1 MATKKAPSRKRAPKK
16 TTKKTTKK
24 AALPRKKSTNREVL
38 ENAGVIKY
46 GHFFSPQDSEAIESL
61 SNQEV
66 KVLIDVYNDLGPEM
80 LEKNCPH
87 GIVF

>member
-1 MATKKAPSRKRAPKK
+1 MAMKKTPSRKPA
-16 TTKKTTKK
+16 TKKTTKK
-24 AALPRKKSTNREVL
+24 SPARKKTNRETL
-38 ENAGVIKY
+38 EKAGVINQGY
-46 GHFFSPQDSEAIESL
+46 EFSPQDSAAIETL

-66 KVLIDVYNDLGPEM
+66 NVLINVYKNLGKKM

>member
-1 MATKKAPSRKRAPKK
+1 MATKKTASRKSATKKK
-16 TTKKTTKK
+16 TTKKSAT
-24 AALPRKKSTNREVL
+24 PRKKSSATNREIL
-38 ENAGVIKY
+38 EHAGVIKY
-46 GHFFSPQDSEAIESL
+46 GHDFSPQDSAAIESL

-66 KVLIDVYNDLGPEM
+66 KVLIDVYNDLGEEM